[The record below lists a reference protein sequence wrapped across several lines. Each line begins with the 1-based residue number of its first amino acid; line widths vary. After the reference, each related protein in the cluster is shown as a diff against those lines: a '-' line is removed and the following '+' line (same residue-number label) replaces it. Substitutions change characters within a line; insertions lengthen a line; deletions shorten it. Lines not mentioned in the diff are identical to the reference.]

1 MLRENFNH
9 GFDLAAWDAAKV
21 QARDVMIQR
30 ARVRGMIPY
39 SDLVREVTAI
49 RMEPH
54 DPRLFHF
61 LGEIASEEDEAGR
74 GMLTVVVVHKTGDM
88 QPGPG
93 FFELA
98 DHLGRDTS
106 DILRC
111 WVDELKRVH
120 KVWAPKDQV

>member
-9 GFDLAAWDAAKV
+9 GFDRAAWDAAKA
-21 QARDVMIQR
+21 QARDVMIRR

-54 DPRLFHF
+54 DPRLFYF

-98 DHLGRDTS
+98 NHLGRDTS

-111 WVDELKRVH
+111 WIDELKRVH
-120 KVWAPKDQV
+120 KVWATKDRI